1 MNRIRLA
8 LPLALVALPGAAPAA
23 PMGDPHLAVLRL
35 SAAEAARR
43 NEALA
48 VAGAGADISFE
59 RFPGGAATVP
69 RVPGEAA
76 LRSPSAN
83 MAAERTLDFELGRAI
98 FDKLWVAAPA
108 STRAS
113 DGLGPLYNARAC
125 AACHIR
131 DGRGRAPGEGA
142 DGGTGSLLFRL
153 GSGAGADPVYGGQL
167 QDRAAPGQVAE
178 GRVSLSYEARTVLL
192 ADGTAV
198 ILRAPG
204 YLLTDPGFGAFA
216 PAIGLS
222 PRMAPPMTGLGLIE
236 AIPSAD
242 ILAQADP
249 EDRDGDGISGRARM
263 VTSTEYGAEVL
274 GRFGLKAGVATVR
287 EQVARAFSADMGLST
302 PLLPDPWGDCTEAEA
317 ACRAGPHGQETGVR
331 DGLEVD
337 GQSLDLVAFYA
348 RNLAPPARDR
358 IDDPQVVTGK
368 ALFHDLGCA
377 ACHRPAYV
385 TAKLAD
391 RPEQSFQL
399 IWPYSDFLLHDMGPE
414 LADTAPEPGA
424 AATEW
429 RTPPL
434 WSVGLAQSSDPAV
447 GYLHDGRARSLL
459 EALLWHGGEAAAA
472 RDRVIRLTKPD
483 RDALIAFLESL

>member
-8 LPLALVALPGAAPAA
+8 LPLALAVLPGATPAA
-23 PMGDPHLAVLRL
+23 PMGDAHLEVLPL

-43 NEALA
+43 DEALA
-48 VAGAGADISFE
+48 ASRAGTDSAFE
-59 RFPGGAATVP
+59 RSAGGAATVP
-69 RVPGEAA
+69 RAPGEAA
-76 LRSPSAN
+76 LRAPSAN
-83 MAAERTLDFELGRAI
+83 MTADRRLDFELGKAI

-108 STRAS
+108 STKAS
-113 DGLGPLYNARAC
+113 DGLGPLYNSRAC

-131 DGRGRAPGEGA
+131 DGRGRAPGEE

-153 GSGAGADPVYGGQL
+153 GSEGGPDPVYGMQL

-178 GRVSLSYEARTVLL
+178 GRVSLSYEPQLLTL
-192 ADGTAV
+192 ADGTIV
-198 ILRAPG
+198 TLRAPR
-204 YLLTDPGFGAFA
+204 YALTDPGFGAFA
-216 PAIGLS
+216 TGLGLS

-236 AIPSAD
+236 AIPSAN
-242 ILAQADP
+242 ILALADP
-249 EDRDGDGISGRARM
+249 DDSDRDGISGRARM
-263 VTSTEYGAEVL
+263 VASAEYGGELL

-302 PLLPDPWGDCTEAEA
+302 PLFPDPWGDCTGTET
-317 ACRAGPHGQETGVR
+317 ACRAGPHGQEPEVR

-337 GQSLDLVAFYA
+337 GKSLDLVTFYA

-358 IDDPQVVTGK
+358 TGDPPVVIGK

-377 ACHRPAYV
+377 ACHHPAFV
-385 TAKLAD
+385 TAKLTD

-414 LADTAPEPGA
+414 LADTASETGAGA
-424 AATEW
+424 AEW

-434 WSVGLAQSSDPAV
+434 WSIGLAQSVDPAV
-447 GYLHDGRARSLL
+447 GYLHDGRARNLL
-459 EALLWHGGEAAAA
+459 EAILWHGGEAGAA
-472 RDRVIRLTKPD
+472 RDRVIALSKPD

>member
-1 MNRIRLA
+1 MNRIHLA
-8 LPLALVALPGAAPAA
+8 LPLALAVLPGAIFAA
-23 PMGDPHLAVLRL
+23 PMDDPHLAIRPL
-35 SAAEAARR
+35 SAAETARR
-43 NEALA
+43 DEVLA
-48 VAGAGADISFE
+48 AAGAGAALSFE
-59 RFPGGAATVP
+59 RSPGGAATVP
-69 RVPGEAA
+69 RAPGEAA
-76 LRSPSAN
+76 LRAPSAN
-83 MAAERTLDFELGRAI
+83 MPAERKLDFELGKAI

-131 DGRGRAPGEGA
+131 DGRGRAPDDDGESE
-142 DGGTGSLLFRL
+142 TTSLLFRL
-153 GSGAGADPVYGGQL
+153 GGEGGPDPVYGMQL

-178 GRVSLSYEARTVLL
+178 GRVSLTFEVRPVAL

-198 ILRAPG
+198 TLRAPR
-204 YLLTDPGFGAFA
+204 YALTDPGFGAF
-216 PAIGLS
+216 PADIGLS

-242 ILAQADP
+242 IIALADP
-249 EDRDGDGISGRARM
+249 DDRNGDGISGRARM
-263 VTSTEYGAEVL
+263 VASAEHGGELL

-302 PLLPDPWGDCTEAEA
+302 PLFPAPWGDCTATEA
-317 ACRAGPHGQETGVR
+317 ACRAGPHGQEPDVR
-331 DGLEVD
+331 DGAEVD
-337 GQSLDLVAFYA
+337 GQSLDLVTFYA

-358 IDDPQVVTGK
+358 SEDPQVQSGQ
-368 ALFHDLGCA
+368 ALFHAIGCA
-377 ACHRPAYV
+377 DCHRPAFV

-414 LADTAPEPGA
+414 LADSLPEPGA
-424 AATEW
+424 EAAEW

-434 WSVGLAQSSDPAV
+434 WSIGLAQSVDPAV
-447 GYLHDGRARSLL
+447 GYLHDGRARSLI
-459 EALLWHGGEAAAA
+459 EAILWHGGEAQAA